1 MNYRRGEEVKSR
13 SLRGGARVM
22 VEGHRNQAPPPLI
35 VEWGF
40 ILFFIT

>member
-1 MNYRRGEEVKSR
+1 MNYRRGEEVKSK

-22 VEGHRNQAPPPLI
+22 GEGRHNQAPPPLI

-40 ILFFIT
+40 IFFFIT